1 MQLQLLYIISHR
13 FCLISIFHIK
23 SKVAIKMFIE
33 IQFQQHQ
40 LGHIHS
46 HSIFLIT
53 KDMEVWIKDQNKLPK
68 ILHVRIV
75 QQPNFTFQ
83 MDLVIKLF
91 VKLKSNGM
99 LDVINQTFL
108 IYWSK
113 IYLYLKKTNS
123 QNTKRSCLFLAFS
136 LLRNWWSW
144 KRPICLW

>member
-1 MQLQLLYIISHR
+1 M
-13 FCLISIFHIK
+13 
-23 SKVAIKMFIE
+23 VIE

-46 HSIFLIT
+46 HSTFLIT

-68 ILHVRIV
+68 ILHVSIV

-83 MDLVIKLF
+83 MDLEIKLF

-113 IYLYLKKTNS
+113 ILFVFEKNKF
-123 QNTKRSCLFLAFS
+123 TKY
-136 LLRNWWSW
+136 
-144 KRPICLW
+144 